1 MIETPADYRS
11 FVFCKANKTPVSSS
25 FALGYR
31 SFVFCKANKTPVSS
45 SFTLGYRSFVFCK
58 ANKTPV
64 SSSFALGFRS
74 FVFCKANIFLGRD
87 PKRVRLSV
95 TSPRTSFVRLW
106 AFHFYPSRNLSN
118 PKTFSLPYELY
129 KNICALYS

>member
-31 SFVFCKANKTPVSS
+31 SFVCFALGYRSFVFCKAIKTPVSS

-58 ANKTPV
+58 AN
-64 SSSFALGFRS
+64 
-74 FVFCKANIFLGRD
+74 IFFGRD

-118 PKTFSLPYELY
+118 HKTFLLPYELY